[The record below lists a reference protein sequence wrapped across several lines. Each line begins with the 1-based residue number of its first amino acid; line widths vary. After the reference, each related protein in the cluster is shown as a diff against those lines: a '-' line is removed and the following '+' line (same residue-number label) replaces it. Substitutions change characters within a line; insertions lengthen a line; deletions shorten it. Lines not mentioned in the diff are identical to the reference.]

1 MRRGSDPLPIRD
13 ACAHNAHP
21 AKMGRLL
28 REPEVPEALE
38 QGVDGT
44 EKPAIMGG
52 SLGRKRRVDGKGAE
66 ADSSSSLKVCAG
78 NLCGRLQEG

>member
-1 MRRGSDPLPIRD
+1 MRLASTKALA
-13 ACAHNAHP
+13 AC
-21 AKMGRLL
+21 G
-28 REPEVPEALE
+28 ETDQEALE
-38 QGVDGT
+38 RGVDGT
-44 EKPAIMGG
+44 KKPAIMGG